1 MYKKGESSMTGAD
14 KLKEKILE
22 EARQQAKNNIER
34 ARQEAAGISNM
45 ALNEAEK
52 RRREIIEKSRIGA
65 AEREKRLISNAELE
79 ARNQRLKAKQEVVEE
94 AFEKAIARLKELPSD
109 QYVNILADMIVRAVS
124 TGDEELI
131 LSKEDK
137 NRIGNGIVKVVNERL
152 KATKIKGNLRLAD
165 ETRDIQGGFIV
176 KSGDIEINNSLEAII
191 RMRRDK
197 LEAEVVKTLFGEGD

>member
-1 MYKKGESSMTGAD
+1 MTGAD

-52 RRREIIEKSRIGA
+52 RRREIIEKSRIEA
-65 AEREKRLISNAELE
+65 AEREKRLISYAELE

-109 QYVNILADMIVRAVS
+109 QYINILADMIVGAVS

-137 NRIGNGIVKVVNERL
+137 NRIGNDIVKLVNKRL
-152 KATKIKGNLRLAD
+152 KATKIKGNLRLAG
-165 ETRDIQGGFIV
+165 ETRDIQGGFIIR
-176 KSGDIEINNSLEAII
+176 SGDIEINNSLEAIVK
-191 RMRRDK
+191 MRRDK

>member
-1 MYKKGESSMTGAD
+1 MTGAD

>member
-52 RRREIIEKSRIGA
+52 RRREIIEKSRIEA
-65 AEREKRLISNAELE
+65 AEREKRLISYAELE

-109 QYVNILADMIVRAVS
+109 QYINILADMIVGAVS

-137 NRIGNGIVKVVNERL
+137 NRIGNDIVKLVNKRL
-152 KATKIKGNLRLAD
+152 KATKIKGNLRLAG
-165 ETRDIQGGFIV
+165 ETRDIQGGFIIR
-176 KSGDIEINNSLEAII
+176 SGDIEINNSLEAIVK
-191 RMRRDK
+191 MRRDK

>member
-1 MYKKGESSMTGAD
+1 MTGAD

-52 RRREIIEKSRIGA
+52 RRREIIEKSRIEA
-65 AEREKRLISNAELE
+65 AEREKRLISYAELE

-109 QYVNILADMIVRAVS
+109 QYINILADMIVGAVS

-137 NRIGNGIVKVVNERL
+137 NRIGNDIVKLVNKRL
-152 KATKIKGNLRLAD
+152 KATKIKGNLRLAG
-165 ETRDIQGGFIV
+165 EPGY
-176 KSGDIEINNSLEAII
+176 SGWLYYQV
-191 RMRRDK
+191 RRY
-197 LEAEVVKTLFGEGD
+197 